1 MYLESAFLSFS
12 SSRRKAEEDRIRK
25 EEEKARRELIKQEYL
40 RRKQQALMEE
50 QGLVKP
56 RPWAKSG
63 RSRPKSLHRVES
75 NSLTKGSTTRNP
87 QTVFHMHFVGCLHNH
102 NCFGDVSCLC
112 SLGCAHLSE
121 CARVYYAG
129 NSLTV
134 SMLTKTKC
142 SAANSREGEPSNLLC
157 MTLPKRILLL
167 SRQRNGSFIDL
178 GYLRLYKKFKSLI

>member
-1 MYLESAFLSFS
+1 
-12 SSRRKAEEDRIRK
+12 
-25 EEEKARRELIKQEYL
+25 
-40 RRKQQALMEE
+40 MEE

-56 RPWAKSG
+56 RPRVKSG

-87 QTVFHMHFVGCLHNH
+87 QTLFHIHLLGRLRHRI
-102 NCFGDVSCLC
+102 CFSEVSCLC
-112 SLGCAHLSE
+112 SFSCAHLSE

-129 NSLTV
+129 KSLTV

-167 SRQRNGSFIDL
+167 SRQRNESFIDL
-178 GYLRLYKKFKSLI
+178 GHLSISKKLKSLISFYLRYFVACDAIFVLKSAIFCHNNLVELSFQLI